1 MQVVVFPMA
10 ECRPHCHHQGAEEAN
25 YTLRAVGQDRAGIVC
40 RTSRILAADGVD
52 IVDMTTHITRAPESG
67 VPIFTMEA
75 HLAVSADIDPKALR
89 RKLVDMADEMV
100 IDMSLRR
107 TERLG

>member
-1 MQVVVFPMA
+1 
-10 ECRPHCHHQGAEEAN
+10 
-25 YTLRAVGQDRAGIVC
+25 
-40 RTSRILAADGVD
+40 
-52 IVDMTTHITRAPESG
+52 
-67 VPIFTMEA
+67 MEA